1 MLDKT
6 LNIDEL
12 PEGGMGIKLMWKL
25 ADELRYTRTP
35 AHQNCLFIIKSYA
48 QQTLNQSQ
56 SSQQDGRVLEQLIDM
71 FNDLK
76 LPKYKTSNLEKSDS
90 PLQKLSLQVNT
101 DLTALDRVLKWYEQ
115 LQDLPIPEH
124 IWMQGQ
130 LAIAEGFTNAV
141 RHAHKGLPLETPIR
155 LEVAVFNERLEI
167 KIWDYGQPFD
177 LEARVKEF
185 RQVNEKYSSFSEEVN
200 PSFMNSPRTEDLT
213 YTQNLL

>member
-1 MLDKT
+1 MLDNT

-35 AHQNCLFIIKSYA
+35 AHQNCLFIVKSYA
-48 QQTLNQSQ
+48 QPTLNQSP
-56 SSQQDGRVLEQLIDM
+56 SSQQDDRVLEQLIDI

-76 LPKYKTSNLEKSDS
+76 LPKYNKSFKPENSDT
-90 PLQKLSLQVNT
+90 PLQKLGLQVNT
-101 DLTALDRVLKWYEQ
+101 DISALERVLKWYEQ

-130 LAIAEGFTNAV
+130 LAVAEGFTNAV
-141 RHAHKGLPLETPIR
+141 RHAHKGLPLETPIK
-155 LEVAVFNERLEI
+155 LEVTVFNERLEI

-185 RQVNEKYSSFSEEVN
+185 RQANQKYRSLSEEVHS
-200 PSFMNSPRTEDLT
+200 SFVS
-213 YTQNLL
+213 

>member
-6 LNIDEL
+6 ININEI

-35 AHQNCLFIIKSYA
+35 AQQNCLYIVKNY
-48 QQTLNQSQ
+48 TENPLNHSS
-56 SSQQDGRVLEQLIDM
+56 SSQQDGRVLDQLIAL

-76 LPKYKTSNLEKSDS
+76 LPKYKTSKLEKSEK
-90 PLQKLSLQVNT
+90 PLQKLCLEVNT
-101 DLTALDRVLKWYEQ
+101 DLTALEGVLKWYDQ
-115 LQDLPIPEH
+115 LQDLPIPESV
-124 IWMQGQ
+124 WMQGQ
-130 LAIAEGFTNAV
+130 LAVAEGFTNAV
-141 RHAHKGLPLETPIR
+141 RHAHKDLPLETPIK
-155 LEVAVFNERLEI
+155 LEVTVFNERLEI

-185 RQVNEKYSSFSEEVN
+185 KQVTEKYHLPSEAVH
-200 PSFMNSPRTEDLT
+200 PPVANSPQEDLN